1 MIVHKMLFAFRS
13 LATNLLVFALVFS
26 SSLAISAQDRG
37 ERQQRGGRQR
47 DGSTGRPL
55 NSEVQETG
63 FVTYTDGDEA
73 ICRDMTPAEALE
85 LQRDP
90 EQLRQLR
97 VITPRERQEA
107 LRDTAMAAQPEG
119 VNGLTIVLR
128 STTQLDGF
136 PQAKAAFI
144 RAAAQWE
151 AQIKNPIT
159 IVLDVDY
166 GPTRF
171 GQTYPSGVLGS
182 TSTPSYI
189 VTFDQLRAK
198 LVASASNAAETTLY
212 NALPTGTV
220 NTDIGAVGTTYVVSP
235 LMRAFGLLAADADPA
250 SNSGVPSIG
259 FNSNFTFDFDP
270 SDGIT
275 AGATDFDAVAVHEMG
290 HALGFT
296 SNVGSIELS
305 PNATKA
311 VTVWDVF
318 RFRPGTTTA
327 TFTTAQRILSSGGE
341 HRFFDG
347 KPELAC
353 STGRPDGTG
362 GDGRQASHWKADEQ
376 SGVYIGIMDP
386 TLSSGQRK
394 MMTPNDLQMLE
405 SIGYTI
411 GGTVPPPCS
420 FTLSGSSASFATTG
434 GTGTVTTT
442 ASVSTCARSAT
453 SNASWITITAGG
465 SGTGTG
471 AVSYSVATNTGA
483 SRSGTMTIAGQ
494 TFTVNQSGCSYTL
507 SFATNSFPATA
518 STGSVTVTATG
529 TNCPWTAVRNDTW
542 ITVTSGASGIGNGT
556 VNYAVEANA
565 STVSRTGALTI
576 AGRLFSITQ
585 AVAAACAYNVPS
597 FNTTFTAAGGTVNIP
612 VTTTSGCTWGAT
624 ESSSWLS
631 FSPSTTIT
639 GSGTVTLTVSP
650 RTNQNS
656 RSATVTIAGRQFTIT
671 QQGR

>member
-1 MIVHKMLFAFRS
+1 MTVHKMLFAFRS
-13 LATNLLVFALVFS
+13 LTINLLVFALVFS
-26 SSLAISAQDRG
+26 SSLTISAQDRG
-37 ERQQRGGRQR
+37 ARQPREMRQR
-47 DGSTGRPL
+47 DGSTGRPS

-63 FVTYTDGDEA
+63 FVTYAEGDDT

-85 LQRDP
+85 LRRDP

-97 VITPRERQEA
+97 VITQRERQEA

-159 IVLDVDY
+159 MVLDVDY

-189 VTFDQLRAK
+189 VTFDQVRAK
-198 LVASASNAAETTLY
+198 LVASAASAAETTLY
-212 NALPTGTV
+212 NALPNGTV

-235 LMRAFGLLAADADPA
+235 LMRAFGLLPADADPA

-296 SNVGSIELS
+296 SNVGSVELS

-347 KPELAC
+347 HPDLAC
-353 STGRPDGTG
+353 STGRPNGTG
-362 GDGRQASHWKADEQ
+362 GDGRQSSHWKADEQ

-394 MMTPNDLQMLE
+394 TMTNNDLQMLE
-405 SIGYTI
+405 TIGYTI
-411 GGTVPPPCS
+411 GGTVPPPCT
-420 FTLSGSSASFATTG
+420 FGLSAASAVSETTG
-434 GTGTVTTT
+434 GSGSVNVT
-442 ASVSTCARSAT
+442 ASASNCARTAT
-453 SNASWITITAGG
+453 SNAAWITITGG
-465 SGTGTG
+465 ASGTGDGT
-471 AVSYSVATNTGA
+471 VSYSVAANTGA
-483 SRSGTMTIAGQ
+483 SRSGTLTIGGQ
-494 TFTVNQSGCSYTL
+494 TFTVNQGGCAFTL
-507 SFATNSFPATA
+507 SYSSEPFPATV
-518 STGSVTVTATG
+518 TNGSIGVTATG
-529 TNCPWTAVRNDTW
+529 ANCPRTATDNRSW
-542 ITVTSGASGIGNGT
+542 ITITAGASGTGSG
-556 VNYAVEANA
+556 AVTFSLTANT
-565 STVSRTGALTI
+565 SRNPRTGRITI
-576 AGRLFSITQ
+576 AGS
-585 AVAAACAYNVPS
+585 
-597 FNTTFTAAGGTVNIP
+597 NI
-612 VTTTSGCTWGAT
+612 
-624 ESSSWLS
+624 
-631 FSPSTTIT
+631 
-639 GSGTVTLTVSP
+639 
-650 RTNQNS
+650 
-656 RSATVTIAGRQFTIT
+656 TIT